1 MEGLS
6 LITNIVLQK
15 KPKKS
20 DCSSRVF
27 LPTPQNIG
35 STETNTIDTSCTQP
49 SKLVCIFPFSILH
62 QIFPGKKRKM
72 YCSNAYFYVFNICI
86 TINFT
91 MINFMNICNSHKFC
105 PFILPHRNLLLSFN
119 VMF

>member
-6 LITNIVLQK
+6 LITNIVFKKCQK
-15 KPKKS
+15 TLIVPQEFSFPPLKS
-20 DCSSRVF
+20 LEAQRH
-27 LPTPQNIG
+27 
-35 STETNTIDTSCTQP
+35 TIDTSCTQP
-49 SKLVCIFPFSILH
+49 SKLIRIFPFSIPH

-72 YCSNAYFYVFNICI
+72 YCSSAYFYVSNICI

-105 PFILPHRNLLLSFN
+105 PFILPHRNLLLSFS
-119 VMF
+119 VIF